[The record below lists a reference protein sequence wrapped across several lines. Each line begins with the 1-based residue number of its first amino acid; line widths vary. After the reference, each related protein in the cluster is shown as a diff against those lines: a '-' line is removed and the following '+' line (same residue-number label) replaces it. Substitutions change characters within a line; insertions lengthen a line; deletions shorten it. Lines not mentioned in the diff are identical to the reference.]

1 MSKTE
6 KKSKN
11 VSVTKTGANRK
22 ANIAVIIVVSIAALI
37 LIAIAVLCAVKVD
50 PTRDIAS
57 PTRYE
62 FYDRGKTE
70 REATDDARQSKIKA
84 ALGDMK
90 FSVMNGILQGHW
102 DYSYN
107 FKRNSSKEKIELT
120 AEEVK
125 AVSSSTDEFMIEFV
139 YAPVKIDDDG
149 NIDYSTAQSLKV
161 DGETVYFDRLKV
173 LIGDTAGKVGT
184 ISLYPYIDARID
196 RTQTDNDNLSS
207 ETYKVTGI
215 NVRADTTSA
224 YAALVEFSESLTINV

>member
-11 VSVTKTGANRK
+11 VSVTKTGAHRK

-37 LIAIAVLCAVKVD
+37 LIAIAVLCSVKVD
-50 PTRDIAS
+50 PMRDINA
-57 PTRYE
+57 PEWYE

-70 REATDDARQSKIKA
+70 REASDEARQSKIKA

-107 FKRNSSKEKIELT
+107 FKRNSSKEKIELS

-125 AVSSSTDEFMIEFV
+125 AVSSNANEFMIELV
-139 YAPVKIDDDG
+139 YKPVAIDDNG
-149 NIDYSTAQSLKV
+149 NIDYSTAQSLEV
-161 DGETVYFDRLKV
+161 DDETVYFDRLKI

-196 RTQTDNDNLSS
+196 RTQTDNENLSS

-215 NVRADTTSA
+215 NVRADTTNA
-224 YAALVEFSESLTINV
+224 YAALVEFSESLTINA